1 MIRSRRALSA
11 STLLAVL
18 PALAFL
24 PPATAQA
31 PATGGLGTGAP
42 AGAAPGS
49 NAPGAN
55 SPAPGVGGGVGTP
68 PPNRPLT
75 LADVVARAV
84 GGNSGLVTARQ
95 RLQKAQELI
104 VQVNA
109 QGRPQFRV
117 DGADTY
123 TSYPA
128 FAPTLPNPTITNPT
142 LPGGGQI
149 PVVVDQGNGFST
161 SFIGGGGGGNAPASG
176 GFAPSTTSLGASPGV
191 GGPVSN
197 PGVGTSPGTGNGPGL
212 GNTTGTPGGTAP
224 GSTPAPG
231 GTGSPGATLPGAGTP
246 GNGGTTVPATPGGAN
261 GGTTTPATP
270 GNGAPGSAAPGTGG
284 PAAPGGTN
292 GGPATP
298 GGTGT
303 PGGAPGGATP
313 APGGTLA
320 PGTGPAPTGT
330 PGGTAGPGQGASFPS
345 ILAGYL
351 TDLGSASP
359 KPGEPSKQVAS
370 ATMPA
375 AHAEEDTPAKPQDTT
390 GGGTTSPVTGGGASG
405 LRGDRNNY
413 AARVSVSQY
422 LDLFGLLPAARDA
435 QKDVRDFYSLDIE
448 RLQNET
454 ALAAKNLFF
463 NLLLAQEQVTTQDE
477 QVRYAQ
483 ENVRIT
489 EARLRQG
496 IVSRFDVL
504 TAQTALST
512 AQQQL
517 IAAQD
522 QRDLAQADLSYLLGT
537 DPDQPLALQT
547 PALPPLDQAIN
558 LRQTTQ
564 VAQDRR
570 PEVKQAAA
578 NVSEARRLVKL
589 AGSTLLPT
597 LGLVA
602 SGEQASIASA
612 TAPRSYA
619 SLTAQLAVPLDDGG
633 ATRSRV
639 RSARVDVD
647 TQVLTLEQI
656 KLNVSLEVRQATLNI
671 RSAQAQVA
679 SAQTGVAQAQE
690 ALRLAYLRYQGGLG
704 TFLDVLN
711 ALAQLARTRT
721 NLSDADF
728 FYQTSL
734 AQLVRA
740 TGGR

>member
-1 MIRSRRALSA
+1 MTRSRRALTA
-11 STLLAVL
+11 STLLAL
-18 PALAFL
+18 FPALTSL

-31 PATGGLGTGAP
+31 PATGGVGTGA
-42 AGAAPGS
+42 AGGAAPGS

-55 SPAPGVGGGVGTP
+55 SPTPGVGAGLATGV
-68 PPNRPLT
+68 PNRPLT
-75 LADVVARAV
+75 LADVVSRAV

-109 QGRPQFRV
+109 QGRPQFRA
-117 DGADTY
+117 DGADVY
-123 TSYPA
+123 TSYRA

-176 GFAPSTTSLGASPGV
+176 FAPTTTSLGATPGV
-191 GGPVSN
+191 GGPVAS
-197 PGVGTSPGTGNGPGL
+197 PATGTSSGVGTGNGTGA
-212 GNTTGTPGGTAP
+212 GTPGGNAP
-224 GSTPAPG
+224 GSTVAPG
-231 GTGSPGATLPGAGTP
+231 GTGSPGAAPPSPA
-246 GNGGTTVPATPGGAN
+246 GGTATPGGTAAPGGTPAPAAPG
-261 GGTTTPATP
+261 GGTTTP
-270 GNGAPGSAAPGTGG
+270 GAPAGG
-284 PAAPGGTN
+284 GAAPGGTAPT
-292 GGPATP
+292 PAPTP
-298 GGTGT
+298 NNAPPTNGT
-303 PGGAPGGATP
+303 PGGAGTGAT
-313 APGGTLA
+313 
-320 PGTGPAPTGT
+320 
-330 PGGTAGPGQGASFPS
+330 GQGASLPP
-345 ILAGYL
+345 IVAGYL
-351 TDLGSASP
+351 TSLGSASA
-359 KPGEPSKQVAS
+359 EPAERLAS
-370 ATMPA
+370 AAAPE
-375 AHAEEDTPAKPQDTT
+375 AHAEEDARARPRDTT
-390 GGGTTSPVTGGGASG
+390 TGGGSGGGTTSPVTGSGASG
-405 LRGDRNNY
+405 LSGERNNY
-413 AARVSVSQY
+413 AARISASQFI
-422 LDLFGLLPAARDA
+422 DLFGLLPAARDA
-435 QKDVRDFYSLDIE
+435 QKDVADFYTLDIE

-463 NLLLAQEQVTTQDE
+463 NVLLTQQQVATQEE

-517 IAAQD
+517 IGAQD
-522 QRDLAQADLSYLLGT
+522 QAGLAQADLSYLIGT
-537 DPDQPLALQT
+537 DPDQALTLQT
-547 PALPPLDQAIN
+547 PPLPPLDQEIN

-564 VAQDRR
+564 AAIGRR
-570 PEVKQAAA
+570 PEVRQATA
-578 NVSEARRLVKL
+578 NIREARRLVKL

-602 SGEQASIASA
+602 SGERASIASQ
-612 TAPRSYA
+612 TAPQSYA
-619 SLTAQLAVPLDDGG
+619 SVTAQLAVPLDDGG

-647 TQVLTLEQI
+647 TQVLTLDQV

-671 RSAQAQVA
+671 RSAQGQVA
-679 SAQTGVAQAQE
+679 SAQTGVVQGQE

-711 ALAQLARTRT
+711 ALAQLAQTRT
-721 NLSDADF
+721 NLANAQF
-728 FYQTSL
+728 LYQSGL

>member
-1 MIRSRRALSA
+1 
-11 STLLAVL
+11 V
-18 PALAFL
+18 
-24 PPATAQA
+24 
-31 PATGGLGTGAP
+31 
-42 AGAAPGS
+42 
-49 NAPGAN
+49 
-55 SPAPGVGGGVGTP
+55 
-68 PPNRPLT
+68 T

-109 QGRPQFRV
+109 QGRPQFRA
-117 DGADTY
+117 DAADTY

-176 GFAPSTTSLGASPGV
+176 FAPTTTSLGASPGV
-191 GGPVSN
+191 GGPVASPTAGTA
-197 PGVGTSPGTGNGPGL
+197 PGNGTGA
-212 GNTTGTPGGTAP
+212 PGGTAP
-224 GSTPAPG
+224 GSTVAPG
-231 GTGSPGATLPGAGTP
+231 GTGSPGATPPSPAGGAPGNGGAAAPGGTP
-246 GNGGTTVPATPGGAN
+246 GNGGAPAP
-261 GGTTTPATP
+261 TTPTV
-270 GNGAPGSAAPGTGG
+270 
-284 PAAPGGTN
+284 PGGT
-292 GGPATP
+292 PAP
-298 GGTGT
+298 GNAAPAPNAVPSPNNAPPANGT
-303 PGGAPGGATP
+303 PGGAGAGAT
-313 APGGTLA
+313 
-320 PGTGPAPTGT
+320 
-330 PGGTAGPGQGASFPS
+330 GQGASLPP
-345 ILAGYL
+345 IVAGYM
-351 TDLGSASP
+351 TDLGPAP
-359 KPGEPSKQVAS
+359 ETRVAS
-370 ATMPA
+370 TEAPA
-375 AHAEEDTPAKPQDTT
+375 AHAEEDARAKPQDTT
-390 GGGTTSPVTGGGASG
+390 TGGGSGGGTTGPVTGGASG
-405 LRGDRNNY
+405 AIRGERNNY
-413 AARVSVSQY
+413 AARLSASQFI
-422 LDLFGLLPAARDA
+422 DLFGLLPAARDA
-435 QKDVRDFYSLDIE
+435 QRDVRDFYSLDIE

-463 NLLLAQEQVTTQDE
+463 NLLLAGQQVGTQEE

-517 IAAQD
+517 IGAQD
-522 QRDLAQADLSYLLGT
+522 QQSLAQADLSYLIGT
-537 DPDQPLALQT
+537 DPDQPLTLQT
-547 PALPPLDQAIN
+547 PALPPLDQAVN

-564 VAQDRR
+564 AALVRR
-570 PEVKQAAA
+570 PEVRQATV

-602 SGEQASIASA
+602 SGERASIASQLV
-612 TAPRSYA
+612 PQSYA

-647 TQVLTLEQI
+647 TQVLTLDQV
-656 KLNVSLEVRQATLNI
+656 KLSVSLEVRQATVNI

-679 SAQTGVAQAQE
+679 AAQTGVARAQE

-711 ALAQLARTRT
+711 ALAQLAQTRT
-721 NLSDADF
+721 NLANAEF
-728 FYQTSL
+728 QYQTGL

>member
-1 MIRSRRALSA
+1 MDRSRRALTA
-11 STLLAVL
+11 STLFVFL
-18 PALAFL
+18 PVLAFL

-31 PATGGLGTGAP
+31 PATGGVGTGA
-42 AGAAPGS
+42 AGGAAPGS

-55 SPAPGVGGGVGTP
+55 SPAPGVGGGVVAP

-75 LADVVARAV
+75 LAEVVSRAV

-109 QGRPQFRV
+109 QGRPQFRA
-117 DGADTY
+117 DGANTY

-128 FAPTLPNPTITNPT
+128 FSPLLPNPTITNPT

-176 GFAPSTTSLGASPGV
+176 YAPTTTSLGATPGV
-191 GGPVSN
+191 GGPVGS
-197 PGVGTSPGTGNGPGL
+197 PASGTAPNGGTGNGPAQ
-212 GNTTGTPGGTAP
+212 GNGAGTPGGTSP
-224 GSTPAPG
+224 GSTVAPG
-231 GTGSPGATLPGAGTP
+231 GTGSPGAAPPNASGS
-246 GNGGTTVPATPGGAN
+246 GGTTTPATPGGTN

-270 GNGAPGSAAPGTGG
+270 GNGGTSA
-284 PAAPGGTN
+284 
-292 GGPATP
+292 P

-303 PGGAPGGATP
+303 PGGTTAPGGAPGGTAP
-313 APGGTLA
+313 APNGTLA
-320 PGTGPAPTGT
+320 PNNTPAPTGA
-330 PGGTAGPGQGASFPS
+330 PGGAPATTTGQGSNFPS
-345 ILAGYL
+345 IVAGYL
-351 TDLGSASP
+351 TDI
-359 KPGEPSKQVAS
+359 EPAPARPAGQVAS
-370 ATMPA
+370 AAPA
-375 AHAEEDTPAKPQDTT
+375 ARTEAANTEDARAKPEDTT
-390 GGGTTSPVTGGGASG
+390 GGGSGGGTTGTVPGSG
-405 LRGDRNNY
+405 AGTLRGDRNNY
-413 AARVSVSQY
+413 AVRVSASQY
-422 LDLFGLLPAARDA
+422 LDIFGLLSAARDA

-463 NLLLAQEQVTTQDE
+463 NFLLTQEQVATQEE

-483 ENVRIT
+483 EDVRIT

-517 IAAQD
+517 TAAQD
-522 QRDLAQADLSYLLGT
+522 QRDLAQADLSYLLGF
-537 DPDQPLALQT
+537 DPDQPLTLQT
-547 PALPPLDQAIN
+547 PPLPPQNQAID
-558 LRQTTQ
+558 LKQTTQ
-564 VAQDRR
+564 TAIARR
-570 PEVKQAAA
+570 PEVKQAIA

-619 SLTAQLAVPLDDGG
+619 SLTAQIAVPFDDGG

-647 TQVLTLEQI
+647 TQVLTLDQV

-671 RSAQAQVA
+671 RSAQAQVG
-679 SAQTGVAQAQE
+679 SAQTGAAQAQE

-711 ALAQLARTRT
+711 ALAQLALTRT
-721 NLSDADF
+721 NLSNAEF

-740 TGGR
+740 AGGR

>member
-1 MIRSRRALSA
+1 MTRSRRVFTA
-11 STLLAVL
+11 STLFALF
-18 PALAFL
+18 PALTFL
-24 PPATAQA
+24 PSVTAQA
-31 PATGGLGTGAP
+31 PATGGLGTGA
-42 AGAAPGS
+42 AGGAALGS

-55 SPAPGVGGGVGTP
+55 SPAPGVGSGVGTP

-117 DGADTY
+117 DAADTY

-191 GGPVSN
+191 GGPVSS
-197 PGVGTSPGTGNGPGL
+197 PGVGTTPGTGVGNGPGV
-212 GNTTGTPGGTAP
+212 GNTTGTPTGTSPGSPPAP
-224 GSTPAPG
+224 GSTVAPG
-231 GTGSPGATLPGAGTP
+231 GTGSPGATLPGTSNP
-246 GNGGTTVPATPGGAN
+246 GSGGT
-261 GGTTTPATP
+261 
-270 GNGAPGSAAPGTGG
+270 AAPGV
-284 PAAPGGTN
+284 
-292 GGPATP
+292 
-298 GGTGT
+298 GT
-303 PGGAPGGATP
+303 PGGATPTPGGAAPSGAAP
-313 APGGTLA
+313 APGGVPV
-320 PGTGPAPTGT
+320 PGASPAPTST
-330 PGGTAGPGQGASFPS
+330 PGGAGTAAPGQGAGLPS
-345 ILAGYL
+345 IIAGYL
-351 TDLGSASP
+351 TDLGPAPTAQHGEQMASDAP
-359 KPGEPSKQVAS
+359 R
-370 ATMPA
+370 
-375 AHAEEDTPAKPQDTT
+375 AEEEARAKPQDTT
-390 GGGTTSPVTGGGASG
+390 GGGTTSPVTGGAASG
-405 LRGDRNNY
+405 IRGERNNY
-413 AARVSVSQY
+413 AARISASQFI
-422 LDLFGLLPAARDA
+422 DLFGLLPAARDA

-463 NLLLAQEQVTTQDE
+463 NLLLAQEQVTTQEE

-537 DPDQPLALQT
+537 DPDQPLTLQT
-547 PALPPLDQAIN
+547 PPLPPDSQAID
-558 LRQTTQ
+558 LKQTTQ
-564 VAQDRR
+564 AALVRR

-602 SGEQASIASA
+602 SGEQAGMAST
-612 TAPRSYA
+612 TAPRSYG
-619 SLTAQLAVPLDDGG
+619 SLTAQIAVPLDDGG

-647 TQVLTLEQI
+647 TQVLTLEQV

-679 SAQTGVAQAQE
+679 SAQTGISQAQE

-721 NLSDADF
+721 NLSNADF

>member
-1 MIRSRRALSA
+1 MIRSRRAFTA
-11 STLLAVL
+11 STLLL
-18 PALAFL
+18 LFPALAFL
-24 PPATAQA
+24 PSAGAQT
-31 PATGGLGTGAP
+31 PATGGLGTGVGG
-42 AGAAPGS
+42 GAAPGG

-55 SPAPGVGGGVGTP
+55 APAPGVAGGLATP

-104 VQVNA
+104 TQVNA
-109 QGRPQFRV
+109 QGRPQFRA
-117 DGADTY
+117 DAADTY
-123 TSYPA
+123 TSYSA
-128 FAPTLPNPTITNPT
+128 FAPTLPNPTVTNPT

-176 GFAPSTTSLGASPGV
+176 FAPATTSLGASPGV
-191 GGPVSN
+191 GGPVAA
-197 PGVGTSPGTGNGPGL
+197 PGTGTAPGGSLGSGPGQGSGPGTLGGTSPG
-212 GNTTGTPGGTAP
+212 GTI
-224 GSTPAPG
+224 APG
-231 GTGSPGATLPGAGTP
+231 GTGSPGATPP
-246 GNGGTTVPATPGGAN
+246 
-261 GGTTTPATP
+261 
-270 GNGAPGSAAPGTGG
+270 AAPNPGIG
-284 PAAPGGTN
+284 APGGTN
-292 GGPATP
+292 GGTAAPGTTAPAAP
-298 GGTGT
+298 GGTAAPGSAPGSAVPSTPVPTGT
-303 PGGAPGGATP
+303 PGGA
-313 APGGTLA
+313 APS
-320 PGTGPAPTGT
+320 
-330 PGGTAGPGQGASFPS
+330 GQGAGLPS
-345 ILAGYL
+345 VVAGYL
-351 TDLGSASP
+351 TDLGPAP
-359 KPGEPSKQVAS
+359 ADRAEQTAS
-370 ATMPA
+370 AATLTA
-375 AHAEEDTPAKPQDTT
+375 RAEENARAKPQDTT
-390 GGGTTSPVTGGGASG
+390 TGGGSGGGTTNPVTGSGAAG
-405 LRGDRNNY
+405 IRGERNNY

-422 LDLFGLLPAARDA
+422 IDLFGLLPAARDA

-463 NLLLAQEQVTTQDE
+463 NLLLGQEQVTTQEE

-504 TAQTALST
+504 TAQTALSA

-522 QRDLAQADLSYLLGT
+522 QRDLAQANLSYLLGT
-537 DPDQPLALQT
+537 DPDQALTLQT
-547 PALPPLDQAIN
+547 PPLPQGQAID
-558 LRQTTQ
+558 LKQTTQ
-564 VAQDRR
+564 AALVRR
-570 PEVKQAAA
+570 PEVRQAGV

-602 SGEQASIASA
+602 SGEQAGIASQ
-612 TAPRSYA
+612 TTPRSYA

-639 RSARVDVD
+639 RSARLDVD
-647 TQVLTLEQI
+647 TQTLTLEQV

-671 RSAQAQVA
+671 RSAQAQVGA
-679 SAQTGVAQAQE
+679 AQTGVTQGQE
-690 ALRLAYLRYQGGLG
+690 AVRLAYLRYQGGLG

-721 NLSDADF
+721 NLSNAEF